1 MSGLGSELRGFGL
14 SLRDALRVFRLAP
27 LALLLVMVPEFVQ
40 HVAEI
45 GLGMFASDE
54 AFRTL
59 AQDPTRWAYGTA
71 KLVGLPLAVLFTARV
86 WANRALGRPGWSLAG
101 VAWRPLALGLIV
113 LVVCSL
119 PGSMGLGFAPAAR
132 LVLGFG
138 LTLLSLPGVVL
149 MIAGILGDR
158 AFGLRD
164 AYVRGWSKALRIA
177 LYIAPPWLFLQLL
190 HEANHTAALGQ
201 PDALVW
207 GLMAFDTLVVG
218 LMAAVAGTGAHH
230 GFIGPRGIN
239 PEEVSAS

>member
-14 SLRDALRVFRLAP
+14 SLRDALQVFRLAP

-40 HVAEI
+40 HAAEI

-71 KLVGLPLAVLFTARV
+71 KLVGLPLAVLFTARF
-86 WANRALGRPGWSLAG
+86 WANRASGRPGRSLAAI
-101 VAWRPLALGLIV
+101 AWRPLALGFLILV
-113 LVVCSL
+113 LCSL
-119 PGSMGLGFAPAAR
+119 PGSLPLDFGGAASLAIGL
-132 LVLGFG
+132 G

-201 PDALVW
+201 PGALVW

-230 GFIGPRGIN
+230 GFIGPRAIN
-239 PEEVSAS
+239 PEEGAAS